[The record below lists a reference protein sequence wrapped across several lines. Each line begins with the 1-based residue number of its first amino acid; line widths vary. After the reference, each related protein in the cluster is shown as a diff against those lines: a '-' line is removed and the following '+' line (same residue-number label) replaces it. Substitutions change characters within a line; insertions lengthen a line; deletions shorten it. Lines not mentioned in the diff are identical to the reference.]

1 MNREPHLEIG
11 KLPSIQIIAMDSLLL
26 HEDPDPTRSGPL
38 AERIAADGCLRN
50 PLIAARDHGTATHLL
65 LDGANRLH
73 ALRALGARCVV
84 IQNVDLDDEGLVLS
98 TWHHAVEGLSG
109 AAIAKRLRRAS
120 GVSVASKVSPIRA
133 RLTRQHDFIPA
144 FTGDAACS
152 ILLPTGA
159 AFAIR
164 TGPSAADRL
173 DAARAVT
180 DAIRDARNVDR
191 VSYTNLDDLRR
202 NYPHF
207 SALICYR
214 DFAKRDILEFALSGK
229 KCPSGITRFGVPK
242 RAVSLSVPLAFLK
255 DSKSLAA
262 KKTALER
269 VIRRKI
275 RERKIRF
282 YQEPTFHFDD

>member
-11 KLPSIQIIAMDSLLL
+11 KLPSIQVIAMNSLLL

-65 LDGANRLH
+65 LDGANRLE

-84 IQNVDLDDEGLVLS
+84 IQDVDLDDEGLVLS

-120 GVSVASKVSPIRA
+120 RVSKVSPIRA
-133 RLTRQHDFIPA
+133 RLTRQHDFIPT

-159 AFAIR
+159 AFVIR
-164 TGPSAADRL
+164 TGLSATDRL

-180 DAIRDARNVDR
+180 DALKDARNVDR

-202 NYPHF
+202 NYPRF

-214 DFAKRDILEFALSGK
+214 GFTKRDILEFALSGK

-255 DSKSLAA
+255 DSRSLAA

-269 VIRRKI
+269 VLRRKI